1 MCSVWYTRLLL
12 GLQRIFVLPRLASS
26 CLALLCY
33 AYGRYKMP
41 KDWNSFSF
49 RMMVLVVI
57 DYFEVRSYDSKRLC
71 RLVGE

>member
-12 GLQRIFVLPRLASS
+12 GLQRIFVLPCLDLL
-26 CLALLCY
+26 CLAMLCY
-33 AYGRYKMP
+33 AYGCYQMP

-49 RMMVLVVI
+49 RMMVLVVMY
-57 DYFEVRSYDSKRLC
+57 YFEVRSYDSKRLC